1 MSNYHQSKEVQLSR
15 SESAT
20 YMTDFY
26 LNAESDDDED
36 DTNQQG
42 SSKSSSHLMAIDLC
56 LKYGSD
62 KTTVMTTSGQ
72 ENEEYNPLTFWKKK
86 HTSYPILAKVA
97 ARVFSVPATSA
108 AVEREFSLAD
118 NIVTQKRAR
127 LSPDTVNDIVFNHA
141 LTKLKERYNGSKNNE
156 IIVL

>member
-1 MSNYHQSKEVQLSR
+1 
-15 SESAT
+15 
-20 YMTDFY
+20 
-26 LNAESDDDED
+26 
-36 DTNQQG
+36 
-42 SSKSSSHLMAIDLC
+42 
-56 LKYGSD
+56 
-62 KTTVMTTSGQ
+62 
-72 ENEEYNPLTFWKKK
+72 
-86 HTSYPILAKVA
+86 
-97 ARVFSVPATSA
+97 VPATSA